1 MEKVKIVLD
10 ADVIFHFHKGGKL
23 LFLPEILNEY
33 EHVVLSYVRDEI
45 LYATRV
51 ALDHQISWLRNLTLV
66 EFAPQGEMAKE
77 YALLRKQL
85 FGKGESACMA
95 YCKFT
100 NNVVGSSN
108 LKDIRAYCAENNI
121 TYLTTCDFLYYA
133 WVRKK
138 MSEEEIQTFVETVKN
153 HNSKL
158 PDDFDLHTYQPHAML

>member
-10 ADVIFHFHKGGKL
+10 ADVIIHFYKGGRL
-23 LFLPEILNEY
+23 TFLPEILGEY
-33 EHVVLSYVRDEI
+33 EHVVLSYVREEI
-45 LYATRV
+45 LNDIRNAMDR
-51 ALDHQISWLRNLTLV
+51 QITWLRNIALI

-77 YALLRKQL
+77 YAMLRRK

-108 LKDIRAYCAENNI
+108 LKDIREYCAENNI

-133 WVRKK
+133 WIRKK
-138 MSEEEIQTFVETVKN
+138 MSEEEIKTFVETVKN

-158 PDDFDLHTYQPHAML
+158 PDDFDLYTYQPHAIL

>member
-23 LFLPEILNEY
+23 LFLPEILDEY

-45 LYATRV
+45 LYDARV
-51 ALDHQISWLRNLTLV
+51 ALDHQIAWLRNLTLI

-77 YALLRKQL
+77 YASLRRA

-108 LKDIRAYCAENNI
+108 IKDIKTYCTENNI
-121 TYLTTCDFLYYA
+121 TYLTTYDFLYYA
-133 WVRKK
+133 WLRKK
-138 MSEEEIQTFVETVKN
+138 MSEDEIHDFIKIVKDRGSN
-153 HNSKL
+153 LH
-158 PDDFDLHTYQPHAML
+158 DFDIGSYQPNVML